1 MDQTE
6 TGCLLRRCGASSTA
20 RSAAFPGLPSGPT
33 FPLFYCILL
42 HTPLQGRK
50 DNYADPACSSQML
63 ELSQTRLNKELGN
76 EGVRGP
82 PGASHGLHRE
92 LSWTPRRPCP
102 SLFSTLTQ
110 HPGTAS
116 GFLQKQPGKALTP
129 PTPRG
134 RSPSDRKS
142 APCSAIP
149 PQDWNCP
156 VSPTGRWGKWHHT
169 QAAAAMPPWL
179 PRHHQL
185 PIYLLI

>member
-63 ELSQTRLNKELGN
+63 ELYQTRLNKELGN

-92 LSWTPRRPCP
+92 LS
-102 SLFSTLTQ
+102 
-110 HPGTAS
+110 
-116 GFLQKQPGKALTP
+116 
-129 PTPRG
+129 
-134 RSPSDRKS
+134 
-142 APCSAIP
+142 
-149 PQDWNCP
+149 
-156 VSPTGRWGKWHHT
+156 
-169 QAAAAMPPWL
+169 
-179 PRHHQL
+179 
-185 PIYLLI
+185 